1 MTFKRTIVAL
11 DATTDLCS
19 VAWTDG
25 ARWVERCES
34 AGQRHSALILAM
46 VDSTLREAGCSLRDL
61 SEIAFGAG
69 PGSFTGLRIACGVAQ
84 GVALGAQVPVRA
96 VSSLLAL
103 AQASGESAVVAA
115 LDARMNEVYWAA
127 YRRLVDG
134 STWHT
139 LSEPAVSPPAA
150 VLAPDGDCW
159 VGVGNGFAAYPV
171 LGAAMPALVG
181 IDASVRVT
189 ARAVAE
195 LALANQGTLGAADAA
210 FPHYVRDKVALTTAE
225 RAGSTVM
232 LADVLAMRPMAEP
245 DLPAV
250 IALDRR
256 SHLTPWTE
264 GNFRDALAAGNLCLV
279 GEQSGKLAAYAVL
292 QMVAGEAE
300 LLTMAVLPAARR
312 KGLGRQ
318 LLSEL
323 IARASVYRA
332 AAIWLEVRVSNTAAI
347 ALYHEAG
354 FAEIGWRKGYYQTAQ
369 GREDAIMMRL
379 ALALLRREH

>member
-1 MTFKRTIVAL
+1 MPINRTIVAL
-11 DATTDLCS
+11 DATSDLCS

-25 ARWVERCES
+25 VRWVERCES

-46 VDSTLREAGCSLRDL
+46 VDSTLREAGSSLRDL

-84 GVALGAQVPVRA
+84 GVALGAQLPVRA

-103 AQASGESAVVAA
+103 AQASGEAAVVAA

-127 YRRLVDG
+127 YRRSVDG

-139 LSEPAVSPPAA
+139 LSEPAVTPPAA
-150 VLAPDGDCW
+150 VLVPAGDRC

-171 LGAAMPALVG
+171 LGASMPTLIG

-225 RAGSTVM
+225 RAG
-232 LADVLAMRPMAEP
+232 
-245 DLPAV
+245 
-250 IALDRR
+250 
-256 SHLTPWTE
+256 
-264 GNFRDALAAGNLCLV
+264 
-279 GEQSGKLAAYAVL
+279 
-292 QMVAGEAE
+292 
-300 LLTMAVLPAARR
+300 AR
-312 KGLGRQ
+312 
-318 LLSEL
+318 
-323 IARASVYRA
+323 
-332 AAIWLEVRVSNTAAI
+332 
-347 ALYHEAG
+347 
-354 FAEIGWRKGYYQTAQ
+354 
-369 GREDAIMMRL
+369 
-379 ALALLRREH
+379 